1 MVAGDQGHIMS
12 LHKSL
17 QSLQSQLS
25 VKSLQSLSP
34 SQKSKASN
42 SKLHKF
48 ADQHLTA
55 NFRKSVKQK
64 PKVPKLLN
72 LMSNISHL
80 QARSNSRASAA
91 SSNRR
96 SSPMLSNIISQS
108 RQYRRQSRRANQ
120 RKALHSHSPYLT
132 YKYKNKACDCH
143 HTAKAQ
149 DHKEKAADRL
159 LQKYIKQNNSLRK
172 KNVEQAKAIK
182 QLEKDNAQNLQLQEV
197 LEKLV
202 HKLKRNFDQV

>member
-1 MVAGDQGHIMS
+1 MS

-42 SKLHKF
+42 SKLHQF

-55 NFRKSVKQK
+55 NFRKSVKPK

-91 SSNRR
+91 SSNQRSSNRR

-120 RKALHSHSPYLT
+120 RKVLHSHSPYLT

-149 DHKEKAADRL
+149 DRKEKAVDRL

-182 QLEKDNAQNLQLQEV
+182 QLEKDNA
-197 LEKLV
+197 
-202 HKLKRNFDQV
+202 